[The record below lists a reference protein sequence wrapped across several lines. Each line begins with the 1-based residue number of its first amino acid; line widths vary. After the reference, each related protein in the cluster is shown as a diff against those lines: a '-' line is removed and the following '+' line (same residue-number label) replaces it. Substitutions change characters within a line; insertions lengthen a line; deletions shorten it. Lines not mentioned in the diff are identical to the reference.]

1 MRYLGPK
8 TNDENLATQVDLDGL
23 IGPEG
28 PAGPAGDWSDPQTID
43 NKTGAYTLL
52 TADAGKLI
60 TVDTSSNVDVTVDG
74 SLDLSP
80 GQRIDILQLGTGRVT
95 VVASSTTVNGTPSL
109 KLRARYS
116 SATLLCTATDTYVL
130 IGDLE

>member
-28 PAGPAGDWSDPQTID
+28 PAGPAGDWSDPQTISA
-43 NKTGAYTLL
+43 KTAAYTLV

-60 TVDTSSNVDVTVDG
+60 TVDTSSNVDVTVNG
-74 SLDLSP
+74 SLDLSA

-95 VVASSTTVNGTPSL
+95 VVASGATVNGTPSL

-116 SATLLCTATDTYVL
+116 SATLLCTGTDTYVL